1 MKTLILLLTLV
12 SSIFAVNLNDSLL
25 KVHSTLL
32 PKMYLMDYNF
42 QKKLKDNTIIIAIMY
57 ANNEYKDAK
66 RLRKMIET
74 RYPNGIK
81 TYNIQAKLIRYS
93 NIQISRAN
101 IYYLFPTNT
110 QKIKKVIKK
119 AATNGAITFSYLQ
132 NDLKYGVMISL
143 NVSKRIKPLL
153 NLEAIKKNKIALR
166 PILIEIST
174 IYKNH
179 TKLNRKHLDIESSL
193 MHRIYQASL

>member
-1 MKTLILLLTLV
+1 
-12 SSIFAVNLNDSLL
+12 
-25 KVHSTLL
+25 
-32 PKMYLMDYNF
+32 MDYNF

-66 RLRKMIET
+66 RLKKMIET
-74 RYPNGIK
+74 RYANGIK
-81 TYNIQAKLIRYS
+81 TYYIQAKLIHYK
-93 NIQISRAN
+93 NIQTSRAN
-101 IYYLFPTNT
+101 IYYLFPTNA
-110 QKIKKVIKK
+110 QEIREVVKK
-119 AATNGAITFSYLQ
+119 AATNGAITFSYFRD
-132 NDLKYGVMISL
+132 DLKYGVMISL

-174 IYKNH
+174 IYTNH
-179 TKLNRKHLDIESSL
+179 TKLNHKHLDIESSL